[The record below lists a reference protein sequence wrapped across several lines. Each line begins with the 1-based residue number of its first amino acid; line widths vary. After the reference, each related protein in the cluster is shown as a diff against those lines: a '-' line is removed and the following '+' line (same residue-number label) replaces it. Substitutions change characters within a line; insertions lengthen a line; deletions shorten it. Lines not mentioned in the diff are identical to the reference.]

1 MKALRRVAVA
11 ALSGLCVLAVAMGPL
26 SDPIAQAEGSVSLSD
41 AKKKLAELR
50 SETNAIEKKMRHC
63 EDQMNEALVQQA
75 LLQDDIE
82 EQQELIDELIPEF
95 ALVVNAE
102 RQTQKWQYTVGF
114 LLADDSSQFIDH
126 MGTSDAVWTIW
137 NEKMERLADEKT
149 QLDDLNISLEDAI
162 GEIKVQ
168 LAEQKK
174 LLKKLAAAEAEAKA
188 LVLTLTYAQR
198 QAWASASRTVKP
210 HTLHVIKLITGMH
223 PKIKTVY
230 TLRAGSRGDHGY
242 GRAADFMIPNYRS
255 KSSITMGWAIAH
267 YLQHNARE
275 LGVQYV
281 IYQQKIWNISR
292 ASEGWRRMG
301 GRGNDTANHYDH
313 VHVSMK
319 S

>member
-1 MKALRRVAVA
+1 VKSWRRVAVA
-11 ALSGLCVLAVAMGPL
+11 ALSGLCALAVALSPL
-26 SDPIAQAEGSVSLSD
+26 GDPVAQADGTSLND
-41 AKKKLAELR
+41 AKKKLTSLQAESDAL
-50 SETNAIEKKMRHC
+50 EKKISRC

-82 EQQELIDELIPEF
+82 AQKELINELVPEF

-102 RQTQKWQYTVGF
+102 RQSQQWQYTIGF

-137 NEKMERLADEKT
+137 NEKMERLADEKQQLDELNNSLVDTISGIAT
-149 QLDDLNISLEDAI
+149 QL
-162 GEIKVQ
+162 V
-168 LAEQKK
+168 EQKK
-174 LLKKLAAAEAEAKA
+174 LLKKLEAAELEAKA

-210 HTLHVIKLITGMH
+210 HTLHVIKLITGMY
-223 PKIKTVY
+223 PQIKTVY

-242 GRAADFMIPNYRS
+242 GRAADFMIPKYRS
-255 KSSITMGWAIAH
+255 KSSVVMGWAIAH
-267 YLQHNARE
+267 YLQSHARE
-275 LGVQYV
+275 LGVQYI

-313 VHVSMK
+313 VHVSMR

>member
-1 MKALRRVAVA
+1 
-11 ALSGLCVLAVAMGPL
+11 MGPL
-26 SDPIAQAEGSVSLSD
+26 TDPIAQAEGSITLND
-41 AKKKLAELR
+41 AKKKLATLR
-50 SETNAIEKKMRHC
+50 DETNTLEKQMRRC

-82 EQQELIDELIPEF
+82 EQEERINELVPEF

-102 RQTQKWQYTVGF
+102 RQAQKWQYTVGF

-137 NEKMERLADEKT
+137 NEKMERLADEKQ
-149 QLDDLNISLEDAI
+149 QLDDLNGSLEATISDV
-162 GEIKVQ
+162 KTQ
-168 LAEQKK
+168 LGEQKK

-210 HTLHVIKLITGMH
+210 HTLHVIKLITGMY
-223 PKIKTVY
+223 PQIKTVY

-242 GRAADFMIPNYRS
+242 GRAADFMIPKYRS
-255 KSSITMGWAIAH
+255 KQSVIMGWAIAH